1 MEPKRVAEEN
11 VPEPEVSL
19 DALFEDSPDEANGP
33 EESKE
38 EVEADIV

>member
-1 MEPKRVAEEN
+1 MAEEN
-11 VPEPEVSL
+11 EPEPEVSL
-19 DALFEDSPDEANGP
+19 EALFEDSPDEENGP